1 MKNIILTA
9 VILSGLI
16 STPVFAA
23 TRTATETPVGTS
35 AAKSSKS
42 LADVKTDMRGM
53 GGMEATKS
61 DRPAGKSG
69 KPLTKTKTDL
79 LGMGG
84 MEAKT
89 SDKPA
94 GMSGKSLANVKTDLQ
109 GMGGIDGKK

>member
-23 TRTATETPVGTS
+23 TRTATETPVGTP

-42 LADVKTDMRGM
+42 LVDIKADMRGM

-61 DRPAGKSG
+61 DQPAGKSG

-79 LGMGG
+79 QGMGG
-84 MEAKT
+84 M
-89 SDKPA
+89 
-94 GMSGKSLANVKTDLQ
+94 
-109 GMGGIDGKK
+109 DGRK